1 MSENETQGSGESGL
15 KILGIPTEKISKLS
29 YMLILAS
36 TGFALLL
43 NFLGILGI
51 TLPGS
56 VFFGSIGLL
65 SVFLSLV
72 GLFVF
77 EERFTD
83 TDKSHFKFVAL
94 AYVSFFAIAMV
105 VGGILKFLG
114 SFGYLVVFAF
124 YMVQFLTFYAGHG
137 LHKDDKPADKDNLNA
152 KYEAYKGVIFN
163 KFKKAEEKAAETV
176 NKVEES
182 AVEPSSTEK
191 TANTDQKPT
200 KTESIDTSA

>member
-1 MSENETQGSGESGL
+1 MSENETQESGL

-36 TGFALLL
+36 TGFTLLL

-51 TLPGS
+51 TLPGAA
-56 VFFGSIGLL
+56 FFGSIGLL

-77 EERFTD
+77 EERFTEID
-83 TDKSHFKFVAL
+83 QSHFKFIAL
-94 AYVSFFAIAMV
+94 AFVSFFAILMV
-105 VGGILKFLG
+105 VGSILKFLG
-114 SFGYLVVFAF
+114 SFGFLVVFLF
-124 YMVQFLTFYAGHG
+124 VTVQFLTFYAGYG
-137 LHKDDKPADKDNLNA
+137 LYKDDKPADKENLNS
-152 KYEAYKGVIFN
+152 KYESYKGFLFS

-176 NKVEES
+176 TKVEES
-182 AVEPSSTEK
+182 AADSSNDDK
-191 TANTDQKPT
+191 KST